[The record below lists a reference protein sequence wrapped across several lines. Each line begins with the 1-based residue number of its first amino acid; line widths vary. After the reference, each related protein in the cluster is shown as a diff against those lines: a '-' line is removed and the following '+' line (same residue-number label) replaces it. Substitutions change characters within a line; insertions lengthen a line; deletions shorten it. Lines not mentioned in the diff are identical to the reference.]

1 MNSYFK
7 NIKNGFSSAFEGLSI
22 TFATMF
28 AKRLTVQYPE
38 TNIKSNELIAERY
51 KGLLAGMPDN
61 YRGVLDLDLSK
72 CTSCGICMKACPID
86 CIIIDSVKCDKDKLA
101 DTDGNPINNRFTQ
114 KGAIKTRT
122 STRFDIN
129 AGKCMYCGLCVM
141 ACPTEAIVHTKR
153 FEMNTDNL
161 DDLVL
166 RFVSDEQK
174 AKAEIRAKELEAE
187 AAAKKAAKAAKE
199 KAKAAEEAE
208 KTDSA
213 KKEETSKDE
222 GA

>member
-1 MNSYFK
+1 MSAYFE
-7 NIKNGFSSAFEGLSI
+7 NITNGFKSIFEGMSI
-22 TFATMF
+22 TFAAMF
-28 AKRLTVQYPE
+28 SRTETVQYPE
-38 TNIKSNELIAERY
+38 VDITSNESIRKDCKGKTY
-51 KGLLAGMPDN
+51 KGTLMGMPDN
-61 YRGVLDLDLSK
+61 YRGILNVDLSK
-72 CTSCGICMKACPID
+72 CTACGLCMKACPIE
-86 CIIIDSVKCDKDKLA
+86 CIIINSVKCDKDKLA
-101 DTDGNPINNRFTQ
+101 DADGNPINNRFTQ

-153 FEMNTDNL
+153 FEMNTENL
-161 DDLVL
+161 NDLVL

-174 AKAEIRAKELEAE
+174 EKAEKKANELEAE

-199 KAKAAEEAE
+199 
-208 KTDSA
+208 
-213 KKEETSKDE
+213 ETSKDE